1 MNVILVAHRGFS
13 GIYPENTLLAYEKAV
28 QIGADFIELDIHQA
42 KDGDIVVCHDAA
54 IDRTT
59 NGSGYIKEMDYSKL
73 LKWDAGSWKGYPG
86 EKIPLLSDVFRRV
99 GDKIRIFIEI
109 KECNVS
115 DLISLIK
122 EFKMERR
129 VVVGSFN
136 LEYIKQMRSL
146 CGEICTALIS
156 SRIPEDLDLLIKLG
170 IRQLSIE
177 FHQLNKGIVKE
188 LVSRGFLVNAWTPDS
203 EEDLKRCL
211 SYGVQFLTTNRP
223 DILKEI
229 IQRGRDN

>member
-1 MNVILVAHRGFS
+1 MNVIVVAHRGFS
-13 GIYPENTLLAYEKAV
+13 GIYPENTFLAFEKAV
-28 QIGADFIELDIHQA
+28 EIGADFLELDIHQA
-42 KDGDIVVCHDAA
+42 KDGNIVVCHDAT

-59 NGSGYIKEMDYSKL
+59 NGSGFIKEMEYSEL
-73 LKWDAGSWKGYPG
+73 LKWDAGGWKGYPG
-86 EKIPLLSDVFRRV
+86 EKIPLLSDVFRKV
-99 GDKIRIFIEI
+99 GDKIGIFIEI
-109 KECNVS
+109 KECDVS

-122 EFKMERR
+122 EFKMERL

-156 SRIPEDLDLLIKLG
+156 SRIPEDLDLLLKLG
-170 IRQLSIE
+170 VRQLSIE
-177 FHQLNKGIVKE
+177 FRHLDKGIVKE

-211 SYGVQFLTTNRP
+211 TFGVQFLTTNRP
-223 DILKEI
+223 DILMEI
-229 IQRGRDN
+229 IQRG

>member
-1 MNVILVAHRGFS
+1 MNVIVVAHRGFS
-13 GIYPENTLLAYEKAV
+13 GIYPENTFLAFEKAV
-28 QIGADFIELDIHQA
+28 EIGADFLELDIHQA
-42 KDGDIVVCHDAA
+42 KDGNIVVCHDAT

-59 NGSGYIKEMDYSKL
+59 NGSGFIKEMEYSEL
-73 LKWDAGSWKGYPG
+73 LKGDAGSWKGYPG
-86 EKIPLLSDVFRRV
+86 EKIPLLSDVFRKV
-99 GDKIRIFIEI
+99 GDKIKIFVEI
-109 KECNVS
+109 KECNGS

-122 EFKMERR
+122 EFKMEGR

-177 FHQLNKGIVKE
+177 FHHLNKGIVKE
-188 LVSRGFLVNAWTPDS
+188 LVSRGFLVNAWTADS

-229 IQRGRDN
+229 IQRG

>member
-1 MNVILVAHRGFS
+1 MNVIVVAHRGFS
-13 GIYPENTLLAYEKAV
+13 GIYPENTLLAFEKAV
-28 QIGADFIELDIHQA
+28 EIGADFLELDIHQA
-42 KDGDIVVCHDAA
+42 KDGNIVVCHDAT

-59 NGSGYIKEMDYSKL
+59 NGSGFIKEMEYSEL

-86 EKIPLLSDVFRRV
+86 EKIPLLSDVFRKV
-99 GDKIRIFIEI
+99 GDKIKIFIEI
-109 KECNVS
+109 KECNVP

-122 EFKMERR
+122 EFRMERR
-129 VVVGSFN
+129 VIVGSFN

-177 FHQLNKGIVKE
+177 FHQLHKGIVKE
-188 LVSRGFLVNAWTPDS
+188 LVSRGFLVNAWTPDP

-211 SYGVQFLTTNRP
+211 TFGVQFLTTNRP

-229 IQRGRDN
+229 IQEEGDD

>member
-59 NGSGYIKEMDYSKL
+59 NGSGYIKEMDYSEL